1 MTPRL
6 QQILQWLENEPN
18 DAFLLYAAATEYRN
32 FDLQKAT
39 EFFELLLTSH
49 PQYLPTYYHAAQLY
63 MDLKNPEKAE
73 ITYKNGIALA
83 KQQKEQKALAELQS
97 AYNNFLFEE

>member
-18 DAFLLYAAATEYRN
+18 DAFLLYAAATEYKN

-39 EFFELLLTSH
+39 ELFELLLTSH

-63 MDLKNPEKAE
+63 IDLKNPVKAE

-83 KQQKEQKALAELQS
+83 KQQKEQKTLAELQS
-97 AYNNFLFEE
+97 AYNNFLFED